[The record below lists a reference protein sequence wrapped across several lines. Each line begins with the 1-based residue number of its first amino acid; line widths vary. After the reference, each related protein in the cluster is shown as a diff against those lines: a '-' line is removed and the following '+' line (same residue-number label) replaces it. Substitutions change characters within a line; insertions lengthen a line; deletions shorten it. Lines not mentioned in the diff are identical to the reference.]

1 MFSKRDFKELS
12 QQNDLKPWCPSET
25 PAPDGTTVH
34 STSHKGLQAN
44 LDPGHEERRQKSIR
58 SEIRSKKL
66 KQECCDYS
74 CEICE
79 AM

>member
-1 MFSKRDFKELS
+1 MFSKRDLKQLS

-25 PAPDGTTVH
+25 PAPDGTTD
-34 STSHKGLQAN
+34 HKGPQAN
-44 LDPGHEERRQKSIR
+44 LDPGHEWRRQKSIR

-66 KQECCDYS
+66 KQECCDYC

-79 AM
+79 VM